1 MLVRRPLGYELVRH
15 GGLPTSDPDR
25 LAEPT
30 ETGTASADP
39 QALAPLLQPFS
50 PLALKVRRVTSAVVG
65 RPVELTAIQQELA
78 AAKSGRLAAT
88 TVEGEPG
95 IGKTRLLLAASD
107 IAAAQGFT
115 TVAVAADEEIRGPF
129 LLARSIVGSP
139 EAVSAVEGTAAR
151 DALGRSLDAL
161 TGQDEPGFESFP
173 PDEKLL
179 RTLDLAAVAVRSL
192 AEAKPLAIL
201 IDDLQWADDDSL
213 RLVRYVVRSAGTS
226 PIFLM
231 FAIRPEELAFV
242 NEAVNLLADMER
254 LGLVR
259 RLKLVRFTQV
269 ETAEFLGHL
278 LGGKVDPAGA
288 AVMHAQAEGVPFV
301 VEELARAYRDAGMIQ
316 EIDGLWTVSK
326 NAERLVPSSVR
337 TLISRRAARLPEETK
352 ATLAVAAVLGRHFSL
367 KDLQALRI
375 QLGEEEANF
384 ETLDENLRPA
394 VTAGLLT
401 QHAQDSPADYGF
413 AHEQV
418 REFAAAGLT
427 PARRRAIHAAIVD
440 LLTVGEPA
448 PESLPLLAYHAKAA
462 GDAPMCVRFSLQ
474 AIGNALATSAPEE
487 VLRVIELALPIAST
501 PQDRVALLQARDQ
514 AFDMLRR
521 PSERLET
528 LAELAALAEALGDS
542 RLETEVQLRRAAA
555 LRISEEWEQATDLA
569 RRVRDLATSR
579 GDSNAELAASLE
591 LGQGLMR
598 SAIGEGYTLSLVDVD
613 ADGAEEAYRRA
624 AELAEEL
631 GDDAS
636 LAAASRELGTIAF
649 AKVRGFFVE
658 RNLAGEGPEVQQK
671 IAAGATPAE
680 LLEDTPVAG
689 DASEATRM
697 FERSLELYEKI
708 GDRRGA
714 MSALIALAYTTW
726 GPEIHF
732 GTAAGRHIEEIR
744 RVFSRLEGMTKE
756 SERFLAEAQMLF
768 GVHVF
773 SRAKVI
779 PDLALF
785 RGEEAHRHARL
796 IGDRSLE
803 FLAAGGTALAHLDLG
818 EVDEAEE
825 WLDRAAATAAETPT
839 PFRARQLETW
849 RGLWR
854 AAAGD
859 AEGMRSHLE
868 RAVQLAAEQGR
879 PAARCEALAL
889 LALEAARL
897 GAERNDDDLLTV
909 AEGAATEVK
918 TMMKLL
924 SGHPPWGAQADA
936 ALSRVALA
944 RGSADEAVNA
954 ARSAYTAL
962 DEALHED
969 AHIEVLLPAAEA
981 MIAGGSEEEARTIR
995 TYLQITLAMAAQ
1007 RTVDENLRV
1016 RWLRGPVGREL
1027 VKLAG
1032 PLEGLKMHPGA
1043 TDGDGALDES
1053 DIELLRPMIEG
1064 LTNREIA
1071 ERMGLDEE
1079 VVARRLAEIFA
1090 RIGASSRAE
1099 ATAFAFRE
1107 KVV

>member
-1 MLVRRPLGYELVRH
+1 VVIPK
-15 GGLPTSDPDR
+15 GGPPTSDVNQASGRVEPASAP
-25 LAEPT
+25 AEP
-30 ETGTASADP
+30 P
-39 QALAPLLQPFS
+39 PLSPALQPFS
-50 PLALKVRRVTSAVVG
+50 PLALKVRRATGAVVG
-65 RPVELTAIQQELA
+65 RPVELGAIQQELA
-78 AAKSGRLAAT
+78 AATSGRLAAV

-115 TVAVAADEEIRGPF
+115 TIAVAADEEIRGPF
-129 LLARSIVGSP
+129 LLARWIVGSP
-139 EAVSAVEGTAAR
+139 EATSTAGETPAR
-151 DALGRSLDAL
+151 VALGNSLDAL
-161 TGQDEPGFESFP
+161 TGRDDPGFESLP
-173 PDEKLL
+173 PDQKLL
-179 RTLDLAAVAVRSL
+179 RTLDLGAVAIRTL
-192 AEAKPLAIL
+192 AEERPLALL

-213 RLVRYVVRSAGTS
+213 RLLRYVVRSAGAS

-254 LGLVR
+254 LGLIR

-269 ETAEFLGHL
+269 ETADFLGHL
-278 LGGKVDPAGA
+278 LGGKVNPASA
-288 AVMHAQAEGVPFV
+288 AIMHAQAEGVPFV
-301 VEELARAYRDAGMIQ
+301 VEEMARAYRDAGMIQ
-316 EIDGLWTVSK
+316 EIDGVWTVSK

-352 ATLAVAAVLGRHFSL
+352 TTLAEAAVLGRHFSL
-367 KDLQALRI
+367 KDLQALKI
-375 QLGEEEANF
+375 ELDGGEIAFEA
-384 ETLDENLRPA
+384 LDENLMPA
-394 VTAGLLT
+394 VAAGLLN
-401 QHAQDSPADYGF
+401 QHPHDSPADYGF

-418 REFAAAGLT
+418 REFAAAALT

-448 PESLPLLAYHAKAA
+448 PESLPLLAHHAKAA

-474 AIGNALATSAPEE
+474 AIGNALETSAPEE

-514 AFDMLRR
+514 ALEMLRR
-521 PSERLET
+521 PSERLEA

-542 RLETEVQLRRAAA
+542 ELETQVQLRRAAT
-555 LRISEEWEQATDLA
+555 LRVSEEWDQATDLA
-569 RRVRDLATSR
+569 RRVRDLAISR
-579 GDSNAELAASLE
+579 GDSKNELAASLE
-591 LGQGLMR
+591 VGQDLMR

-613 ADGAEEAYRRA
+613 PDGAEEAYRRA

-631 GDDAS
+631 GDDSS
-636 LAAASRELGTIAF
+636 LAAASRELGTIAS
-649 AKVRGFFVE
+649 AKVRDWFVE
-658 RNLAGEGPEVQQK
+658 RYLAGEGVELQGR
-671 IAAGATPAE
+671 IAAGATPSD
-680 LLEDTPVAG
+680 LLEGTPVA
-689 DASEATRM
+689 AQAMESM
-697 FERSLELYEKI
+697 QLFERALELYERI

-732 GTAAGRHIEEIR
+732 GSGAGRHIEEIR

-756 SERFLAEAQMLF
+756 SERSVAEAQMLF

-785 RGEEAHRHARL
+785 RGEEAHRQARL

-818 EVDEAEE
+818 QVDEAEE
-825 WLDRAAATAAETPT
+825 WLDRAAATAAESPT

-897 GAERNDDDLLTV
+897 GAERKDDELLTV
-909 AEGAATEVK
+909 AEGAATEAK
-918 TMMKLL
+918 SMTELL
-924 SGHPPWGAQADA
+924 TGHPPWGAQADA

-944 RGSADEAVNA
+944 RGNADEAVQS
-954 ARSAYTAL
+954 ARSAYAAL
-962 DEALHED
+962 EEALHED

-981 MIAGGSEEEARTIR
+981 IIAGGSEEEAGAIR

-1007 RTVDENLRV
+1007 RTMDEGIRV

-1032 PLEGLKMHPGA
+1032 SLEGLKMGSVD
-1043 TDGDGALDES
+1043 TDGNGSLNES
-1053 DIELLRPMIEG
+1053 DLELLRPMIEG
-1064 LTNREIA
+1064 LTNHEIA
-1071 ERMGLDEE
+1071 ARLGLDEE

-1107 KVV
+1107 NVV